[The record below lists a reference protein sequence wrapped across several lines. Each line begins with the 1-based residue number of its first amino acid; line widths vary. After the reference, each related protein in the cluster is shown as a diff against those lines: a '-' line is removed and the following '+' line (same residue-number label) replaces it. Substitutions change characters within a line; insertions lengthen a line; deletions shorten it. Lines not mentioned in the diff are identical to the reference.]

1 MASDTCASCGVRPV
15 SAIGTSLA
23 PFSIAGQ
30 RSGGT
35 FITGTGAD
43 VFLLLSGAMVQA
55 VDFPCAC

>member
-1 MASDTCASCGVRPV
+1 V

-30 RSGGT
+30 RSGGI
-35 FITGTGAD
+35 FITETGAG

-55 VDFPCAC
+55 VGSRARVNLAPVTG